1 VEALRSEPH
10 CANVGDEVTI
20 VAAPGVLM
28 NIGKVSISRDNG
40 IGDDFALIDIY
51 PAMQQL

>member
-1 VEALRSEPH
+1 
-10 CANVGDEVTI
+10 

-28 NIGKVSISRDNG
+28 HIGKVSISRDNG

-51 PAMQQL
+51 PAMRQFVNPLDDALGRPDR